1 MKTEHVVLAGIGA
14 LAVGYLFLKNQNQ
27 VQDALSGSGGGLL
40 GGFNLQ
46 MPAFDFAMPEF
57 ALDLGMP
64 SISLPSFSLDFKDML
79 GGVTDKIS
87 SIKEDIT
94 GKIEDVTG
102 KFKDVADIPG
112 QIKDKIN
119 EGISGIKDNVNQ
131 KINSAVSSVTP
142 SGSTLAKAKGIGEA
156 SLLGGLT
163 TSTVGLATGS
173 AIGLSSLFG
182 AGAGAVAGGY
192 MLGSKIGTATADTG
206 LATGFVTSG
215 IGSSITKALL
225 KIKDAFTGLNE
236 SGTFKQS
243 VSAYKGVPDTNA
255 LTNAQK
261 QAKSSTSFLP
271 QTIALPFAMAGA
283 QTSTPTVQNVITT
296 APISAVQRQI
306 EAVIPL
312 MQDYGSAMTGSI
324 ARITRGGESRAR
336 LVSSAR

>member
-94 GKIEDVTG
+94 GKIEDITG
-102 KFKDVADIPG
+102 KIKDVADIPG
-112 QIKDKIN
+112 QVKDKIN
-119 EGISGIKDNVNQ
+119 EGISDIKDNVNQ
-131 KINSAVSSVTP
+131 KINSAVISITP
-142 SGSTLAKAKGIGEA
+142 SSNTLAKAKGLVYA
-156 SLLGGLT
+156 SSMSGGI
-163 TSTVGLATGS
+163 TSLVGLSTGS
-173 AIGLSSLFG
+173 VLSLGSLFG
-182 AGAGAVAGGY
+182 VGALTLPLFYKAGTI
-192 MLGSKIGTATADTG
+192 IGKTTEDTG

-225 KIKDAFTGLNE
+225 KIKDTFTGLNE
-236 SGTFKQS
+236 AGAFEQS
-243 VSAYKGVPDTNA
+243 VSAYKGVPDTMA

-261 QAKSSTSFLP
+261 QAQKSVSLFP
-271 QTIALPFAMAGA
+271 QTIALPFTMAGS
-283 QTSTPTVQNVITT
+283 QPSTPTVQNVTT
-296 APISAVQRQI
+296 QTSVSAVQRQI
-306 EAVIPL
+306 NAVVPL
-312 MQDYGSAMTGSI
+312 MKDYGSAMTGSI